1 MRELVLGLL
10 FLTATLLV
18 VDLLAWQ
25 GLRRAVRLRPGSRC
39 RRGLAGLFWGTA
51 ALVPPLLAFGLL
63 LARGGDDT
71 AAWRIVSTVGVL
83 YVPKF
88 VLAAAVLVDWLVA
101 GLGRLAV
108 RFAVADPGRR
118 AAAAA
123 RAAGVRTFSLLG
135 VGLGAAMYV
144 WILTGAMAG
153 REALTVRRVDVPVP
167 GLPAQFDGL
176 VIAHVSDLH
185 LSSLRSRPKLV
196 DRLIAAV
203 DEARPDLVA
212 CTGDLAPVEKLD
224 EGPEILG
231 RLQSRLGTFAVPGNH
246 DFGTRELAAANWTS
260 PEVRDREVAALREAY
275 ARRGA
280 RLLVNEAATVER
292 GGARLTLIGTGV
304 FDQHHGYRDSD
315 LDLAVAGVGDDDA
328 AILLTHNP
336 ELWDLEVVGRRPIVL
351 TLAGH
356 THGGQIG
363 LEVGPLRVSLAG
375 MSLRRWAGLYR
386 EGDQY
391 LYVNRGVGLYGPPF
405 RAGIPA
411 ELALIRLVRAAPPA

>member
-1 MRELVLGLL
+1 
-10 FLTATLLV
+10 
-18 VDLLAWQ
+18 
-25 GLRRAVRLRPGSRC
+25 
-39 RRGLAGLFWGTA
+39 
-51 ALVPPLLAFGLL
+51 
-63 LARGGDDT
+63 
-71 AAWRIVSTVGVL
+71 
-83 YVPKF
+83 
-88 VLAAAVLVDWLVA
+88 
-101 GLGRLAV
+101 
-108 RFAVADPGRR
+108 
-118 AAAAA
+118 
-123 RAAGVRTFSLLG
+123 
-135 VGLGAAMYV
+135 MYV

-185 LSSLRSRPKLV
+185 LSSLRGRPKLV

-315 LDLAVAGVGDDDA
+315 LERAGAGVDGEGI

-375 MSLRRWAGLYR
+375 LSLRRWAGLYR

-411 ELALIRLVRAAPPA
+411 EVALIRLVRAAPPA